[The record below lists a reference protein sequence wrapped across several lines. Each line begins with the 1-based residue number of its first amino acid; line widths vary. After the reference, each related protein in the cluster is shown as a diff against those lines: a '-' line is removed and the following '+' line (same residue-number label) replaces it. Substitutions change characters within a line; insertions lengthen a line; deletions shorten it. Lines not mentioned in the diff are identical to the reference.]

1 MLGLKPEELDFML
14 SAEGQAAIAHA
25 KREHRLHESWKG
37 PQAMPW
43 TEGHAAMAVRASYIA
58 HQRASFVAAEFEAGA
73 AHRNGEETALRALRS
88 AALAVREKGMGN
100 EAA

>member
-43 TEGHAAMAVRASYIA
+43 TEGHAAMAVRTGYLA
-58 HQRASFVAAEFEAGA
+58 HERSRLAVAEFAAGE

-88 AALAVREKGMGN
+88 AALAVREKGLGN